1 MIGSITLNPSI
12 DQHIIVPDFV
22 KDDTNRAREIIETPG
37 GKGINVSKV
46 VRELGGRTHAFAL
59 LGGMTG
65 TRLAELV
72 KKLDF
77 PLTAIRVSGSTRV
90 NIVIS
95 DIKDHTQ
102 SRISAPGPT
111 LHTDDLLRLERV
123 LCRFKPKPGF
133 WAFGGS
139 LAPGMPASTYGS
151 LIRCLQK
158 RGVPCV
164 LDTDNEALKIGVKA
178 GPYMIKPNE
187 HELERL
193 IGLKTRSTK
202 DRLKAA
208 RYLLESH
215 GIRIVIISLG
225 ADGALFV
232 THEESFHATAP
243 AVKVRS
249 KVGAGD
255 SLIGGVLW
263 SLSKRMTLKEA
274 ARVGIAAS
282 TSAVMRE
289 APRLC
294 HKTDIA
300 RLTRRVVISDLKV

>member
-1 MIGSITLNPSI
+1 MIGTITLNPSI
-12 DQHIIVPDFV
+12 DQNIIVPDFV
-22 KDDTNRAREIIETPG
+22 KDDINRASKIIETPG

-46 VRELGGRTHAFAL
+46 IRELGGRTHAFAL
-59 LGGMTG
+59 LGGSTG
-65 TRLAELV
+65 LRLAELV

-77 PLTAIRVSGSTRV
+77 PLTAIPVEGQTRV
-90 NIVIS
+90 NLVIS

-102 SRISAPGPT
+102 SRINAPGPR
-111 LHTDDLLRLERV
+111 LHSGDVLRLERI
-123 LCRFKPKPGF
+123 LYRFSPRPSY
-133 WAFGGS
+133 WVFGGS
-139 LAPGMPASTYGS
+139 LAHGIPPSTYGS

-164 LDTDNEALKIGVKA
+164 LDTDNEGLKIGVKA
-178 GPYMIKPNE
+178 GPFMIKPNE

-193 IGLKTRSTK
+193 MGRRTRSSK
-202 DRLKAA
+202 ERLKAA
-208 RYLLESH
+208 RYLLAAH
-215 GIRIVIISLG
+215 GIHIVIVSLG

-232 THEESFHATAP
+232 TRDEAFHASAP
-243 AVKVRS
+243 VVRVRS

-255 SLIGGVLW
+255 SLIGGVLS
-263 SLSKRMTLKEA
+263 SLIKRMTLREA

-294 HKTDIA
+294 HKADIA
-300 RLTRRVVISDLKV
+300 RLTRKVVISDLKV

>member
-1 MIGSITLNPSI
+1 VIGTITLNPSI
-12 DQHIIVPDFV
+12 DQNIIVPDFV
-22 KDDTNRAREIIETPG
+22 KDDINRASKIIETPG

-46 VRELGGRTHAFAL
+46 IRELGGRTHAFAL
-59 LGGMTG
+59 LGGWTG
-65 TRLAELV
+65 QRLAELV

-77 PLTAIRVSGSTRV
+77 PLTAIPIEGQTRV

-95 DIKDHTQ
+95 DIKDSTQ
-102 SRISAPGPT
+102 SRVNTSGPI
-111 LHTDDLLRLERV
+111 LHSSDTLRLERI
-123 LCRFKPKPGF
+123 LCRFNPKPSY

-139 LAPGMPASTYGS
+139 LAPGMPASTYGDM
-151 LIRCLQK
+151 IRCLQK

-164 LDTDNEALKIGVKA
+164 LDTDNEGLKKGVKA

-193 IGLKTRSTK
+193 MGRKTRSTTE
-202 DRLKAA
+202 RLRAA
-208 RYLLESH
+208 RYLLETH
-215 GIRIVIISLG
+215 GIQIVIVSLG

-232 THEESFHATAP
+232 TREEAFHASTP
-243 AVKVRS
+243 VVRVRS

-263 SLSKRMTLKEA
+263 SLLKRRTLREA

-294 HKTDIA
+294 HKADIA
-300 RLTRRVVISDLKV
+300 RLTRKVVISDLKV